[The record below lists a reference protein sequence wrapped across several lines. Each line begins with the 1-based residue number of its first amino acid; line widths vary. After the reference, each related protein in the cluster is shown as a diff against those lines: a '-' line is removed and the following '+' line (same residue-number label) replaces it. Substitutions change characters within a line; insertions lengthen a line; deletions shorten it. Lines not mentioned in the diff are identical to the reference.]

1 MGSVP
6 PQLPPTK
13 REVVV
18 EAMESR
24 KLAMRSHGVPARQV
38 LGELDEFTGG
48 DADWRAGRILTG
60 LYDAGGEAHAVAVEA
75 YTRFLAQNALY
86 INMYPSLGKL
96 EREVVA
102 SVAELLRGDD
112 QVAGNITSG
121 GTESILL
128 AVKAARDWS
137 RANRPHVTAPQ
148 VVVPV
153 TAHPAFHKAAHYLG
167 LEVVVTPVDTTGFRA
182 DVAAFA
188 AAMGPNAILGVGSAP
203 NFSHGTIDPIGE
215 MAAIARERG
224 ALFHVDGCVGGIYLS
239 ILRRMGERVRD
250 FDFSLPGVTSISADL
265 HKYGY
270 APKNASVLVYRN
282 RDLRSYAWVVCSSTT
297 EYAVINPTV
306 QSSRTGGPIAAAWAV
321 LRLLGEEGFQR
332 IVSESQAATRRM
344 LEEVA
349 ALDSVRVLGD
359 PDMCMFTL
367 ASDELNV
374 FEIDDEMRAR
384 GWRLLP
390 QFACGGGPANLHV
403 SVSYANCAHVD
414 SFLADLRDVVSRLR
428 EGGAAFDAA
437 ALRAVAGEVADKSLD
452 EILARIA
459 PLAGLEGAELPTRM
473 ARLNTL
479 LDALPASRRDQL
491 LTAYVNLTT

>member
-1 MGSVP
+1 MGA
-6 PQLPPTK
+6 LKTD
-13 REVVV
+13 
-18 EAMESR
+18 
-24 KLAMRSHGVPARQV
+24 GVPAREV
-38 LGELDEFTGG
+38 LAELEAFARD
-48 DADWRAGRILTG
+48 DADWRTGRILTG

-86 INMYPSLGKL
+86 INMYPSLAKL
-96 EREVVA
+96 EGEVVA
-102 SVAELLRGDD
+102 SVADLLRGDGE
-112 QVAGNITSG
+112 VAGNITSG

-137 RANRPHVTAPQ
+137 RANRPHIEAPQ
-148 VVVPV
+148 IVLPV

-167 LEVVVTPVDTTGFRA
+167 LDVVVTPVDATGFRA

-188 AAMGPNAILGVGSAP
+188 EAMGPNAILGVGSAP
-203 NFSHGTIDPIGE
+203 NFSHGTIDPIRE

-250 FDFSLPGVTSISADL
+250 FDFSVPGVTSISADL

-282 RDLRSYAWVVCSSTT
+282 RDLRSYAWFVCSSTT

-321 LRLLGEEGFQR
+321 MRLLGEEGFRR
-332 IVSESQAATRRM
+332 IVAESQAATRRM
-344 LEEVA
+344 LDEIPAIGAVH
-349 ALDSVRVLGD
+349 VLGD

-367 ASDELNV
+367 ASASLNV
-374 FEIDDEMRAR
+374 FEIDDEMRSR

-403 SVSYANCAHVD
+403 SVSWANCAHVEVFLSD
-414 SFLADLRDVVSRLR
+414 LGEVVATLRERGPTFDASQLQRVARQLAD
-428 EGGAAFDAA
+428 E
-437 ALRAVAGEVADKSLD
+437 SLD
-452 EILARIA
+452 VILARIA
-459 PLAGLEGAELPTRM
+459 PLAGLEGAELPERM
-473 ARLNTL
+473 ARLNTI
-479 LDALPASRRDQL
+479 LDALPAARRDSL

>member
-1 MGSVP
+1 V
-6 PQLPPTK
+6 TTN
-13 REVVV
+13 RYVV
-18 EAMESR
+18 
-24 KLAMRSHGVPARQV
+24 
-38 LGELDEFTGG
+38 ELDEAEEREFVTETTKALRPEGAPAREVLAELQAFTGA
-48 DADWRAGRILTG
+48 DADWQSGRILTG
-60 LYDAGGEAHAVAVEA
+60 LYDAGGEAHDVAVEA

-102 SVAELLRGDD
+102 SVADLLRGGGR
-112 QVAGNITSG
+112 VAGNITSG

-137 RANRPHVTAPQ
+137 RANRPHIKTPQ
-148 VVVPV
+148 IVLPV

-167 LEVVVTPVDTTGFRA
+167 VETVVTPVDRQGFRA
-182 DVAAFA
+182 DVPAFG
-188 AAMGPNAILGVGSAP
+188 AAMGPNVILGVGSAP
-203 NFSHGTIDPIGE
+203 NFSHGTVDPIE
-215 MAAIARERG
+215 DMAAIAREHG
-224 ALFHVDGCVGGIYLS
+224 ALFHVDGCVGSIYLS
-239 ILRRMGERVRD
+239 ILRRMGERVRE
-250 FDFSLPGVTSISADL
+250 FDFSVPGVTSISADL

-270 APKNASVLVYRN
+270 SPKNASVLLYRD
-282 RDLRSYAWVVCSSTT
+282 RDLRSHAWFVCSSTT

-321 LRLLGEEGFQR
+321 MRLLGEEGFRR
-332 IVSESQAATRRM
+332 IVRESQSATKR
-344 LEEVA
+344 L
-349 ALDSVRVLGD
+349 LDEIETMGSVRALGD

-367 ASDELNV
+367 ASEDLNV

-403 SVSYANCAHVD
+403 SVSWSNCSHVD
-414 SFLADLRDVVSRLR
+414 IFLADLRDVVTHLR
-428 EGGAAFDAA
+428 ERGAGFDASE
-437 ALRAVAGEVADKSLD
+437 LRLVAEAVADKPLE
-452 EILARIA
+452 EILERIA
-459 PLAGLEGAELPTRM
+459 PLAGLAGAELPTRM